1 MLRREGYD
9 VQVARDGQEA
19 LKRIQADQY
28 DLVVT
33 DIRMKP
39 VDGIEVLR
47 GAKAAQPETVVI
59 LISAFATVETA
70 VVAMKEGA
78 YDYIPK
84 PFKIDDL
91 KSVIRRALDHRTPE
105 AEKKVLDE
113 KVREGCHFGSLVGLS
128 GTMRSV
134 YDLVRRA
141 AQTSTNILIT
151 GESGTGKELVARAIH
166 ENSPRHA
173 NRFVAI
179 NCGGMPENLIE
190 SELFGHKK
198 GAFTGAAADK
208 PGLFEVADKGTI
220 FLDELAELTLPMQVK
235 LLRVVQDKVYR
246 PVGGTKEHQLDVRF
260 IAATNK
266 NLEQEVMG
274 GKFREDLYYRL
285 NVINI
290 HMPPLRDRREDIPLL
305 AQFFLDKFTRIM
317 EKNVRKLSA
326 YALDILS
333 QYHFPGN
340 VRELEN
346 IIERSVALEQ
356 TNIVLP
362 ESLALASFKQAP
374 NWAPPPTRPVT
385 VPVTIPNN
393 RYVPLS
399 LPSEVSRP
407 PFESLGLPPGGLD
420 AALAEM
426 EKSILIQALWS
437 ARGQRQTTTELLRT
451 NVRGLRYRLAKHGL
465 QGLTLSQIEER
476 RRKIELEPLPEGPLR
491 PDWPENGLDIEQA
504 LETAER
510 HFIQQALQQADG
522 SKTRAAELLGITF
535 RSFRYRLAKTEPG
548 L

>member
-1 MLRREGYD
+1 
-9 VQVARDGQEA
+9 
-19 LKRIQADQY
+19 
-28 DLVVT
+28 
-33 DIRMKP
+33 
-39 VDGIEVLR
+39 
-47 GAKAAQPETVVI
+47 
-59 LISAFATVETA
+59 
-70 VVAMKEGA
+70 
-78 YDYIPK
+78 
-84 PFKIDDL
+84 
-91 KSVIRRALDHRTPE
+91 
-105 AEKKVLDE
+105 
-113 KVREGCHFGSLVGLS
+113 
-128 GTMRSV
+128 
-134 YDLVRRA
+134 
-141 AQTSTNILIT
+141 
-151 GESGTGKELVARAIH
+151 
-166 ENSPRHA
+166 
-173 NRFVAI
+173 
-179 NCGGMPENLIE
+179 
-190 SELFGHKK
+190 
-198 GAFTGAAADK
+198 
-208 PGLFEVADKGTI
+208 
-220 FLDELAELTLPMQVK
+220 
-235 LLRVVQDKVYR
+235 
-246 PVGGTKEHQLDVRF
+246 
-260 IAATNK
+260 
-266 NLEQEVMG
+266 
-274 GKFREDLYYRL
+274 
-285 NVINI
+285 
-290 HMPPLRDRREDIPLL
+290 L

-317 EKNVRKLSA
+317 DKNVRKLSA

-362 ESLALASFKQAP
+362 ESLALASFKQDP
-374 NWAPPPTRPVT
+374 NWAPPPTRPIT

-393 RYVPLS
+393 RYVPPS
-399 LPSEVSRP
+399 LPSEVSPP

-476 RRKIELEPLPEGPLR
+476 RRKIELEPLPESPLR
-491 PDWPENGLDIEQA
+491 PDWPENGLDIEQT